1 MRNLAAVAAAITAT
15 MTLAACGGQ
24 AEDGESHSTAQAE
37 QLYTDPDAGALTDLT
52 TAMVRD
58 AANLVTEGKV
68 YRLGV
73 ISGPDTP
80 VFGDRAYSMET
91 IDLGMFG
98 PNKVTG
104 NDDRVTT
111 HLGIGT
117 QIDGLGHIGI
127 DGVHYN
133 GVPRSEVVQPDGLV
147 RYGAEN
153 IPPIV
158 TRGVMLDM
166 AAYRGVDV
174 NEPSDSFGAAD
185 LQAAAEAQ
193 GVEIRAGDV
202 VLVHTGWLE
211 RIGEPD
217 LFINQAPGINGDA
230 ADWLAEQGVIAV
242 GSDSASGES
251 NAPDPEGRVLPVHA
265 TLIAEHGIY
274 IIETADT
281 RELAADGVHEF
292 MFVLAAPRMQGSV
305 QAIVNPVAIR

>member
-1 MRNLAAVAAAITAT
+1 MRILVAMAALG
-15 MTLAACGGQ
+15 LAACNGQ
-24 AEDGESHSTAQAE
+24 AEEEATSDPGE
-37 QLYTDPDAGALTDLT
+37 QLYSDPDVGAATVLT
-52 TAMVRD
+52 TGMVRD
-58 AANLVTEGKV
+58 AADLVTDGKV

-73 ISGPDTP
+73 VSGPDSP
-80 VFGDRAYSMET
+80 VFGDRSYAMEI
-91 IDLGMFG
+91 IDLGTFG
-98 PNKVTG
+98 PNEVTG
-104 NDDRVTT
+104 NDDRLTA

-127 DGVHYN
+127 AGVHYN

-158 TRGVMLDM
+158 TRGVMIDM

-174 NEPSDSFGAAD
+174 NEPNDSFGAAD

-193 GVEIRAGDV
+193 GVEVRRGDV
-202 VLVHTGWLE
+202 VLVHTGWLA

-217 LFINQAPGINGDA
+217 VFINQAPGINGDA
-230 ADWLAEQGVIAV
+230 ADWLAEQGVVAV
-242 GSDSASGES
+242 GSDSSSGET

-274 IIETADT
+274 ILETVDT
-281 RELAADGVHEF
+281 RELAADGTHEF
-292 MFVLAAPRMQGSV
+292 MFVLGAPRLQGSV
-305 QAIVNPVAIR
+305 QAIVNPIAIR

>member
-1 MRNLAAVAAAITAT
+1 MRKLVAATAVLA
-15 MTLAACGGQ
+15 LAACSTQ
-24 AEDGESHSTAQAE
+24 PAEETEANGEGE
-37 QLYTDPDAGALTDLT
+37 QLYSDPDVGALTALT

-58 AANLVTEGKV
+58 AAGLVTEGKV

-73 ISGPDTP
+73 VSGPDTP
-80 VFGDRAYSMET
+80 VFGDRSYAMET

-98 PNKVTG
+98 PNQVTG

-127 DGVHYN
+127 NGVHYG
-133 GVPRSEVVQPDGLV
+133 GVPRSEVVSPDGLV

-166 AAYRGVDV
+166 AAYRGVEV
-174 NEPSDSFGAAD
+174 NEPIDSFGAAD

-193 GVEIRAGDV
+193 GVEIRPGDV

-211 RIGEPD
+211 RIDEPE
-217 LFINQAPGINGDA
+217 LFINQAPGIN
-230 ADWLAEQGVIAV
+230 ADGAEWLADQGVVAV

-265 TLIAEHGIY
+265 MLIAERGIY
-274 IIETADT
+274 ILETVDT
-281 RELAADGVHEF
+281 RDLAADGVHEF
-292 MFVLAAPRMQGSV
+292 MFVLGPPRLQGSV

>member
-1 MRNLAAVAAAITAT
+1 MRKLVVAAA
-15 MTLAACGGQ
+15 MVLAACNGQ
-24 AEDGESHSTAQAE
+24 ASEEGASDPGE
-37 QLYTDPDAGALTDLT
+37 QLYSDPDLGAAGNLT

-58 AANLVTEGKV
+58 AADLVTDGKV

-73 ISGPDTP
+73 VSGPDSP
-80 VFGDRAYSMET
+80 VFGDRSYAMEI

-98 PNKVTG
+98 PNEVTG
-104 NDDRVTT
+104 NDDRVIT

-127 DGVHYN
+127 SGVHYG

-166 AAYRGVDV
+166 AAYRGVEV
-174 NEPSDSFGAAD
+174 NEPIDSFGAAD

-193 GVEIRAGDV
+193 GVEVRRGDV
-202 VLVHTGWLE
+202 VLIHTGWLA
-211 RIGEPD
+211 RIGEPE
-217 LFINQAPGINGDA
+217 LFINQAPGINADGA
-230 ADWLAEQGVIAV
+230 AWLVERGVVAV
-242 GSDSASGES
+242 GSDSSSGET

-265 TLIAEHGIY
+265 MLIAENGIY
-274 IIETADT
+274 ILETVDT

-292 MFVLAAPRMQGSV
+292 MFVLGAPRLRGSV
-305 QAIVNPVAIR
+305 QAIINPVAIR

>member
-1 MRNLAAVAAAITAT
+1 MRKFVAVTAAMV
-15 MTLAACGGQ
+15 LAACSTQPGEE
-24 AEDGESHSTAQAE
+24 AEASGDSE
-37 QLYTDPDAGALTDLT
+37 QLYTDPDVGALTGLT

-58 AANLVTEGKV
+58 AAGLVTEGQV

-73 ISGPDTP
+73 VSGPDTP
-80 VFGDRAYSMET
+80 VFGDRSYAMET
-91 IDLGMFG
+91 IDLGTFG
-98 PNKVTG
+98 PNQVTG

-127 DGVHYN
+127 AGVHYG
-133 GVPRSEVVQPDGLV
+133 GVPRSEVVSPDGLV

-166 AAYRGVDV
+166 AAYRGVEV
-174 NEPSDSFGAAD
+174 TEPIDSFGAAD

-193 GVEIRAGDV
+193 GVDIRPGDV

-211 RIGEPD
+211 RIDEPE
-217 LFINQAPGINGDA
+217 LFINQAPGINAEGA
-230 ADWLAEQGVIAV
+230 EWLADQGVVAV
-242 GSDSASGES
+242 GSDTSSGET

-265 TLIAEHGIY
+265 MLIAERGIY
-274 IIETADT
+274 ILETVDT
-281 RELAADGVHEF
+281 RDLAADGVHEF
-292 MFVLAAPRMQGSV
+292 MFVLSPPRLQGSV

>member
-1 MRNLAAVAAAITAT
+1 MRKLVAVAALV
-15 MTLAACGGQ
+15 LAACN
-24 AEDGESHSTAQAE
+24 GEASEEAASDPGE
-37 QLYTDPDAGALTDLT
+37 QLYSDPDIGAAGNLT

-58 AANLVTEGKV
+58 AAGLVTEGKV
-68 YRLGV
+68 YRLGIV
-73 ISGPDTP
+73 TGPDTP
-80 VFGDRAYSMET
+80 VYGDRAFAMET

-133 GVPRSEVVQPDGLV
+133 GVPRSDIVRPDGLI

-166 AAYRGVDV
+166 AAYRGVEV
-174 NEPSDSFGAAD
+174 NEPIDSFGAAD

-202 VLVHTGWLE
+202 VLIHTGWLA
-211 RIGEPD
+211 RIGEPE
-217 LFINQAPGINGDA
+217 LFISQAPGIN
-230 ADWLAEQGVIAV
+230 ADGAEWLAAQGVVAV

-274 IIETADT
+274 ILETVDT
-281 RELAADGVHEF
+281 RELAADGTHEF
-292 MFVLAAPRMQGSV
+292 MFVLGAPRLQGAV